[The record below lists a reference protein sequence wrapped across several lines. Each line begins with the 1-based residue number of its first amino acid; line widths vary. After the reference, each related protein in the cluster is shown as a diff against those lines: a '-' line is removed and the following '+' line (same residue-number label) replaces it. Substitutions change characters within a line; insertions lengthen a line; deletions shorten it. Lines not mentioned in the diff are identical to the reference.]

1 MTWKWYGLWGA
12 GKPEEGRKVA
22 SNNHVVI
29 VGGGVIGCSIA
40 YHLAGAGVKV
50 TLVERGKLG
59 GGASNVAAGMVA
71 ALSEGFT
78 EGEPLKLALESHAL
92 LQEMLPQLQKE
103 SGIDV
108 EYLCP
113 GILHLALTEAEE
125 VSLKARLKWQEPLSM
140 GVRWLSS
147 QETLRMEPALGESVR
162 GSLFSPQE
170 GHLNSRRLV
179 RAYAQG
185 AARRGATLLQDTEVK
200 SLLYR
205 QRRVSGVRLTSGD
218 LEADW
223 VVMASGAWT
232 GQYGDW
238 LGVGLPVHP
247 VKGQILAVR
256 ILPPPISAIVWHG
269 LSYLIPK
276 ADGSIV
282 MGTTMEEVG
291 FNDRDTI
298 QGVARILSNAID
310 LVPAVAGAELHRVW
324 AGLRPCS
331 PDDIPILGP
340 VDGWEGVLMAVGH
353 YRSGILLSAATG
365 KRITDYIVRGE
376 ETPLLPFGLSRFG
389 S

>member
-1 MTWKWYGLWGA
+1 MAFK
-12 GKPEEGRKVA
+12 
-22 SNNHVVI
+22 NHVII

-40 YHLAGAGVKV
+40 YHLAGAGVRV

-59 GGASNVAAGMVA
+59 SGASHVAAGMVA

-103 SGIDV
+103 SGINV

-113 GILHLALTEAEE
+113 GILHLALTQEDEKNL
-125 VSLKARLKWQEPLSM
+125 STRLEWQEPLNM
-140 GVRWLSS
+140 GVKWLDS
-147 QETLRMEPALGESVR
+147 QETCRMEPALREGIR
-162 GSLFSPQE
+162 GALFSPQE

-179 RAYAQG
+179 RAFAQG

-205 QRRVSGVRLTSGD
+205 QNRVSGVRLTSGD

-232 GQYGDW
+232 GQYSDW
-238 LGVGLPVHP
+238 LRMDIPVHP
-247 VKGQILAVR
+247 VKGQIAAAR

-269 LSYLIPK
+269 ISYLVPK

-282 MGTTMEEVG
+282 IGTTREEVG
-291 FNDRDTI
+291 FNDRATI
-298 QGVARILSNAID
+298 QGIAGMLSSAID
-310 LVPAVAGAELHRVW
+310 IVPAVAEAELHRVW
-324 AGLRPCS
+324 AGLRPSS
-331 PDDIPILGP
+331 PDEIPILGP

-365 KRITDYIVRGE
+365 KRIRDYIVRGE
-376 ETPLLPFGLSRFG
+376 ETPLLPFGLSRFAT
-389 S
+389 

>member
-1 MTWKWYGLWGA
+1 M
-12 GKPEEGRKVA
+12 A

-40 YHLAGAGVKV
+40 YHLAGSGVRV

-59 GGASNVAAGMVA
+59 GGASHVAAGMVA

-92 LQEMLPQLQKE
+92 LREMLPQLQKE

-108 EYLCP
+108 EYMCP
-113 GILHLALTEAEE
+113 GILHLALTQEDEKDL
-125 VSLKARLKWQEPLSM
+125 STRLKWQEPLNM
-140 GVRWLSS
+140 GVRWLDS
-147 QETLRMEPALGESVR
+147 QETHRMEPALGESVR

-179 RAYAQG
+179 RAFAQG
-185 AARRGATLLQDTEVK
+185 AAKRGATLLQDTEVK
-200 SLLYR
+200 SLLCN
-205 QRRVSGVRLTSGD
+205 QSRVIGVRLTSGD

-232 GQYGDW
+232 SQYSDW
-238 LGVGLPVHP
+238 LGIDIPVRP

-256 ILPPPISAIVWHG
+256 ILPSPISAIVWHG
-269 LSYLIPK
+269 LSYLVPK

-282 MGTTMEEVG
+282 MGTTREEVG
-291 FNDRDTI
+291 FSDKATI
-298 QGVARILSNAID
+298 QGIAGILSSAID

-324 AGLRPCS
+324 AGLRPSS

-340 VDGWEGVLMAVGH
+340 VDGWDGVLMAVGH

-376 ETPLLPFGLSRFG
+376 ETALLPFGLSRFA